1 MTDTL
6 LPITDISKE
15 GRLSYIDKYK
25 VNVQLTLLQSMDS
38 LEDDF
43 ATNDQFMNA
52 FGSHDSAV
60 DMIINLFLADGFNL
74 EKAPARDLSLFSMP
88 HYWLKYKTGGR
99 LNTCVSYF
107 GISEEVID
115 TELNGD
121 PIDDHI
127 EYLAEGLREF
137 NQCVAPDMVGYWLMA
152 NKKLLNENGAL
163 NQFNLCYEDVEQ
175 KGSEG
180 KKTRYKADACFRY
193 LYLFLNIKP
202 KLIDNGYIDAYEN
215 KYFVRGKNIPQ
226 YTSDQSEDHTKKKN
240 VREVIRQ
247 IIDKIQ
253 EVDCECTVLQACLI
267 RTMARK
273 SLVDLY
279 EFEPLYKREFGDK
292 LKSLKQI
299 QTACAE
305 ELI

>member
-1 MTDTL
+1 MSDKQ

-15 GRLSYIDKYK
+15 GRQMYVDQYRLNIEI
-25 VNVQLTLLQSMDS
+25 TLLQSMDC

-43 ATNDQFMNA
+43 SINDQFLNT

-60 DMIINLFLADGFNL
+60 DKIINLFLADSFNL
-74 EKAPARDLSLFSMP
+74 EKAPVRDLSLFSMP
-88 HYWLKYKTGGR
+88 CYWLKYKTGGR
-99 LNTCVSYF
+99 LNSSISSSCVNEKNIEIETNS
-107 GISEEVID
+107 
-115 TELNGD
+115 N

-127 EYLAEGLREF
+127 EYLAEGLSEF
-137 NQCVAPDMVGYWLMA
+137 NKCVTSDMVGYWLMA
-152 NKKLLNENGAL
+152 NKKLLNESGVL

-193 LYLFLNIKP
+193 LYLFLNIRP
-202 KLIDNGYIDAYEN
+202 KLIDNGYIDAYEK

-247 IIDKIQ
+247 IIIKIQ
-253 EVDCECTVLQACLI
+253 EVDRECTVLQACLI